1 MTMSP
6 AAVTPDDLDY
16 PLDAARIATRPA
28 EPRDAARMLVL
39 HRAQDRIEHRHVRD
53 IVGYLDPAGAL
64 IVNETRVEAMRFLAV
79 RDGDGRTC
87 EGLFVDP
94 AGDGLWRVMIRGA
107 KHFAYGDV
115 LRLTPPQDDAHA
127 RGHGEGERA
136 SGSTVE
142 VRLERRDGAHWVVSV
157 CGGLTAEAAW
167 KAAGWTPLP
176 PYILA
181 ARQQRGELQA
191 AADQAD
197 RQEYQT
203 VYARTSDLPSCA
215 APTAGLHFTPQLLQR
230 IAAQGVET
238 IRTELQVGPG
248 TFRPVGA
255 PTLAAHPMHSERC
268 RVSAAALSALHS
280 CNMPAS
286 LVVGTTS
293 VRLLESL
300 PRPLSGEVLARAR
313 ELIGAGQ
320 GDRTVMDFATDI
332 LIAPGSDFRWTN
344 RLLTNF
350 HLPRSTLLALV
361 GALVGL
367 DRLKRIYAIAQR
379 EEYRFYSF
387 GDAMLILP

>member
-1 MTMSP
+1 MTTSP

-16 PLDAARIATRPA
+16 HLHAARIATHPA
-28 EPRDAARMLVL
+28 EPRDSARMLVL
-39 HRAQDRIEHRHVRD
+39 HRAQDRIEHRRVRD
-53 IVGYLDPAGAL
+53 IVGYLEPAGAL
-64 IVNETRVEAMRFLAV
+64 IVNETRVEAMRFLAA

-87 EGLFVDP
+87 EGLFVHP

-107 KHFAYGDV
+107 KHFDCGDV
-115 LRLTPPQDDAHA
+115 LRLTPPQSESGDGG
-127 RGHGEGERA
+127 REEGRSPKAE
-136 SGSTVE
+136 VK

-157 CGGLTAEAAW
+157 CGGLSAEAAW
-167 KAAGWTPLP
+167 NAAGWTPLP

-181 ARQQRGELQA
+181 ARQQRGESQA
-191 AADQAD
+191 AAADKAD
-197 RQEYQT
+197 RSEYQT
-203 VYARTSDLPSCA
+203 VYARSSDLPSCA
-215 APTAGLHFTPQLLQR
+215 APTAGLHFTPQLLQQ
-230 IAAQGVET
+230 IAAEGVAT

-248 TFRPVGA
+248 TFRPVDA
-255 PTLAAHPMHSERC
+255 PTLGAHPMHAERC
-268 RVSAAALSALHS
+268 RVTAAALCALDR
-280 CNMPAS
+280 CNAAAS

-300 PRPLSGEVLARAR
+300 PRPLPEEVLAGAR
-313 ELIGAGQ
+313 TLVGAGQ
-320 GDRTVMDFATDI
+320 GDRTVLDFATDI

-367 DRLKRIYAIAQR
+367 DRLKRIYALAQR